1 MPILVS
7 VILAVFLL
15 LADQLT
21 KYLVLQNLADGTVIT
36 ILPRIL
42 QFRYVENTGMAFSLL
57 EGRSWLLG
65 IFTLAVCAAL
75 IVVLVKEKDLSSGK
89 QLALLLIISGGL
101 GNGIDRLCRHYVVD
115 FIEVLFTD
123 FAVFNLADCCITIGA
138 ILLIVLLL
146 IDMIKEEKQKK
157 QRKESHE

>member
-15 LADQLT
+15 FADQLT
-21 KYLVLQNLADGTVIT
+21 KYLVLQNLSDGTVIT

-75 IVVLVKEKDLSSGK
+75 IVVLVKEKNLGRGK
-89 QLALLLIISGGL
+89 QFALLLIVSGGL
-101 GNGIDRLCRHYVVD
+101 GNGIDRLCRRYVVD

-123 FAVFNLADCCITIGA
+123 FAVFNLADCCITMGA
-138 ILLIVLLL
+138 ILLIILLL
-146 IDMIKEEKQKK
+146 IDMVKEEQQKK
-157 QRKESHE
+157 QGKENHE

>member
-15 LADQLT
+15 FADQLT
-21 KYLVLQNLADGTVIT
+21 KYLVLQNLSDGTVIT

-65 IFTLAVCAAL
+65 IFTLAVCAVL
-75 IVVLVKEKDLSSGK
+75 IVVLVKEKNLGRGK
-89 QLALLLIISGGL
+89 QFALLLIVSGGL
-101 GNGIDRLCRHYVVD
+101 GNGIDRLCRRYVVD

-123 FAVFNLADCCITIGA
+123 FAVFNLADCCITVGA
-138 ILLIVLLL
+138 ILLIILLL
-146 IDMIKEEKQKK
+146 IDMVKEEQQKK
-157 QRKESHE
+157 QGKENHE